1 MQHPARCF
9 LIRLLGSDPD
19 KSLKKNT
26 HTHIN
31 MQNALLEIRVPQS
44 HLSLG
49 AHSGLG
55 EKWWAHC
62 NAIRN
67 KCVIVNAI
75 NGSLSGVNVAPQ
87 TAGFWMQVC
96 AGRQHSALG
105 SGSRRHF
112 AILRTKV
119 RET

>member
-1 MQHPARCF
+1 
-9 LIRLLGSDPD
+9 
-19 KSLKKNT
+19 
-26 HTHIN
+26 

-49 AHSGLG
+49 AYSRLK
-55 EKWWAHC
+55 EKWWADC

-67 KCVIVNAI
+67 NCFMVNAI
-75 NGSLSGVNVAPQ
+75 NGSLSGFNVAPQ
-87 TAGFWMQVC
+87 TAGFWMRVC
-96 AGRQHSALG
+96 ASRQHSALV
-105 SGSRRHF
+105 SGSPGHF